1 MLLSEQRLDPFSLPP
16 GTQVGPWRVKA
27 YEGGGAYGLVF
38 RAVKVGE
45 EQAGDVAL
53 KVACYPGEPRF
64 QREVALLSRVDHPG
78 VPRLLDHGEW
88 RAPGGE
94 THPYIVMEWIEGL
107 ELYAWAQ
114 RCNPSSRDVLQV
126 LGQLVGALVATH
138 AAGGVH
144 RDVKGS
150 NILVSPKGPRAV
162 LMDFGAGT
170 YAGAAPLTKGVL
182 PPGTDDY
189 RSPEA
194 REYALQR
201 PRGATET
208 YAAQPAD
215 DVFALG
221 VCAYRLVTGW
231 YLPPVEVRPEGE
243 ESWHVEWTV
252 PRPAVEMNTRVEPGL
267 SELMVR
273 MLARQPQERPSA
285 VELAAALEQVARK
298 AGPSAD
304 MPLFLGEEPVAA
316 VESAVPIRRHRR
328 AEEARE
334 ASARR
339 GSPQAHGQAW
349 AAYAACTLLG
359 AVISAMAVGWGLWL
373 GQQARGSGRAQSAPG
388 RELQAEKPVGLGD
401 TSLTTPNKNVQDAS
415 GSGNPSRSVP
425 QTPLKDQRR
434 APHCVPDVEATING
448 GCWVEAPSEKPPC
461 KPPFYEWQGGCY
473 MPSFPRLRRPTS
485 EPP

>member
-16 GTQVGPWRVKA
+16 GTQIGPWRVKA

-38 RAVKVGE
+38 RAVRVGE
-45 EQAGDVAL
+45 EQAGEVAL
-53 KVACYPGEPRF
+53 KVACDPGEPRF
-64 QREVALLSRVDHPG
+64 QREVGLLSRVHHPS

-88 RAPGGE
+88 QAPGGE
-94 THPYIVMEWIEGL
+94 THPYLVMEWIEGL
-107 ELYAWAQ
+107 ELYAWAR

-126 LGQLVGALVATH
+126 LGQLAGALAATH
-138 AAGGVH
+138 AAGGLH

-150 NILVSPKGPRAV
+150 NILVGPKGPRAV

-170 YAGAAPLTKGVL
+170 YTGAAPLTKGAL

-194 REYALQR
+194 REHALQQ

-231 YLPPVEVRPEGE
+231 YLPPAEVRPEGE
-243 ESWHVEWTV
+243 EPWRVEWTV
-252 PRPAVEMNTRVEPGL
+252 PRPAVEMNPFVEPGL

-273 MLARQPQERPSA
+273 MLARQPQERPAA

-304 MPLFLGEEPVAA
+304 MPLFTGEEPVAA
-316 VESAVPIRRHRR
+316 VENAVPIRRQ
-328 AEEARE
+328 
-334 ASARR
+334 RR
-339 GSPQAHGQAW
+339 GSPRAHGHVW
-349 AAYAACTLLG
+349 VAYAACTLLG

-373 GQQARGSGRAQSAPG
+373 GQQARGHEGAQPAPG
-388 RELQAEKPVGLGD
+388 RELQEEKPAGLGD
-401 TSLTTPNKNVQDAS
+401 ASLTASDNSVTDAS
-415 GSGNPSRSVP
+415 GSGNPSRPVP

-448 GCWVEAPSEKPPC
+448 GCWVEAPSMKPPC
-461 KPPFYEWQGGCY
+461 KDPFYEWQGSCY